1 VGVVDNLRRSFV
13 ADIELAVPEFGG
25 VFSIDVRSDLFVR
38 LAIDGFYEPDLAK
51 LCTSHLDP
59 QRDAIDVGA
68 NIGFFSVHIARQLA
82 PGRRVLALEPTPNAL
97 DRLRSNL
104 VRNKVASAVEVFE
117 GVAASEE
124 GQITLTT
131 FPGREEYSTIVSPTH
146 PSVQDAKGVLIVV
159 QANTIDRLVELG
171 GLDPGFLKI
180 DAEGAEH
187 LVLTGARATLR
198 RFRPVVMVE
207 ITNSTM
213 ADGGGTQELCFKLLS
228 EFGYRIFDADNMTQA
243 SPTGR
248 ITTALCLPG

>member
-1 VGVVDNLRRSFV
+1 MLQANKIWEKNITIFTEYLSK
-13 ADIELAVPEFGG
+13 GG
-25 VFSIDVRSDLFVR
+25 V
-38 LAIDGFYEPDLAK
+38 Y
-51 LCTSHLDP
+51 
-59 QRDAIDVGA
+59 IDVGA

-171 GLDPGFLKI
+171 GRDPGFLKI

-243 SPTGR
+243 SPTSR
-248 ITTALCLPG
+248 ITTAFCLPS